1 MNMIMRSPTPLSPS
15 VHINSFMFLLD
26 TSQAFLALK
35 CVECYNSAQRRK
47 EKQAI
52 AYPPKKIFSSA
63 NTIWHML
70 KIARSTGELWFLS
83 RGR

>member
-1 MNMIMRSPTPLSPS
+1 MKFTEGLVRFILTQYLAHEYDHEIAHPSVPS

-63 NTIWHML
+63 NTI
-70 KIARSTGELWFLS
+70 
-83 RGR
+83 